1 MFFAEQILARRAASN
16 LVRIVRGS
24 PRWITLEQVLKPG
37 GISRVEEYEWKGRSY
52 LQVFIVGRRG
62 CAWDGP
68 RTDKA
73 LSMIDEA
80 KEARRR
86 QGR

>member
-1 MFFAEQILARRAASN
+1 LSESFEVPTLD
-16 LVRIVRGS
+16 
-24 PRWITLEQVLKPG
+24 TLEQVLKPG

-52 LQVFIVGRRG
+52 LHVFIVRAQG